1 MKSAVGT
8 SMERIESWEKVTG
21 KAKYTGD
28 FYAPGTLHARLVT
41 SSIAHGRILS
51 IDFSKAKKQAGVK
64 AVLDGK
70 SFPALF
76 GTLLEDQP
84 ALAID
89 KVRYFGEPLAIIVA
103 ASEAEASLAA
113 ELVEVEYEPLPVVH
127 SVRESVQQD
136 TPLIHEAMMSYK
148 KGANDLLPQ
157 PGTNV
162 AASFQIRK
170 GNLSHGWA
178 ASEAVIEEHYS
189 LPGSDHAA
197 MEVRIA
203 QAEIKPGGTVE
214 IMASTQSPFAVK
226 KQISKLFSIPEGNVV
241 VRVPFLG
248 GGFGGKAAVYLEVLA
263 YMASFAVG
271 GNPVRLTITREQD
284 MASCPARLG
293 LEADIKLGAARD
305 GTITAAEMLFLLDT
319 GAYCTSSPYMS
330 KAIAADCTGPY
341 NIENLWCDS
350 LCVYTNRTPA
360 TSFRGFAHESYTF
373 CIERALDALANRC
386 GIDPLELRLKNAILP
401 GHFSPTQVK
410 ITSSNAGNTS
420 ACIQKLHSLINWK
433 EGIRIELGSGKVRA
447 KGMSCLWK
455 TSTSPTDAS
464 AGAILTFNSDGS
476 LNLNTGVVEMGSG
489 GQTQLAQMLADRMK
503 MDIGRVHVSLDVDT
517 RLNPHYWKTVASMT
531 TYMVGRAV
539 IKAADD
545 AIAQLKAI
553 ASIALRCPPE
563 ELELGHECVYLRS
576 DPQLRSSFQE
586 LVQGFKYPNG
596 NAVGGQVIGRGS
608 FIMGRLTPLAPET
621 GKGKTGPNWTVGAQA
636 VEVELDTTEFT
647 YRIIKAATVMDVGK
661 LINPRAAEGII
672 RGGMS
677 MGLSLASRE
686 YFPYNGRGV
695 MQATSLR
702 NYKLLHIGQEPDY
715 LVEFVETPQEDSPYG
730 TRVFSEHGIIGIPA
744 ALANALS
751 TAANS
756 SLNRLPITPEAIWKS
771 HTGGKP

>member
-8 SMERIESWEKVTG
+8 SVERIEAWEKVTG

-28 FYAPGTLHARLVT
+28 FYSPGTLHARLVT

-51 IDFSKAKKQAGVK
+51 IDFSKARKQTGVR

-113 ELVEVEYEPLPVVH
+113 ELVEVEYEPLPVIN
-127 SVRESVQQD
+127 SAQESVQQGA
-136 TPLIHEAMMSYK
+136 PLIHEAMMSYK

-157 PGTNV
+157 AGTNV

-178 ASEAVIEEHYS
+178 ASEVVIEEHYS

-197 MEVRIA
+197 MEVRVA

-226 KQISKLFSIPEGNVV
+226 KQVSKLFNIPEGKVV

-271 GNPVRLTITREQD
+271 GSPVRLTITREQD

-305 GTITAAEMLFLLDT
+305 GTIVAAEMLFLLDT

-350 LCVYTNRTPA
+350 LCVYTNHIPA

-386 GIDPLELRLKNAILP
+386 GIDPLELRLKNAIQP
-401 GHFSPTQVK
+401 GHFSPTQVR

-420 ACIQKLHSLINWK
+420 ACIQKLSSLINWE
-433 EGIRIELGSGKVRA
+433 EGIRIELGDGKVRA

-503 MDIGRVHVSLDVDT
+503 MDIGRVHVRLDVDT
-517 RLNPHYWKTVASMT
+517 QLNPHYWKTVASMT
-531 TYMVGRAV
+531 TYMAGRAV

-553 ASIALRCPPE
+553 ASVALRCPPE
-563 ELELGHECVYLRS
+563 ELELGHEYVYLRS
-576 DPQLRSSFQE
+576 DPQFGISFQK

-596 NAVGGQVIGRGS
+596 NAVGGQIIGRGS
-608 FIMGRLTPLAPET
+608 FIMGHLTPLSPET
-621 GKGKTGPNWTVGAQA
+621 GKGKTGPDWTVGAQA

-672 RGGMS
+672 CGGMS

-715 LVEFVETPQEDSPYG
+715 LVGFVETPQEDSPYG
-730 TRVFSEHGIIGIPA
+730 ARVFSEHGIIGIPA

-751 TAANS
+751 TASNS
-756 SLNRLPITPEAIWKS
+756 SLNRLPITPETIWKS
-771 HTGGKP
+771 YMGGKP

>member
-1 MKSAVGT
+1 MSAAIGT
-8 SMERIESWEKVTG
+8 NVKRIEAWEKVTG
-21 KAKYTGD
+21 KANYAGD
-28 FYAPGTLHARLVT
+28 FYAPGTLHARIVT
-41 SSIAHGRILS
+41 GSVAHGRILS
-51 IDFSKAKKQAGVK
+51 IDFSEAIKQPGVR

-70 SFPALF
+70 SFSALF

-89 KVRYFGEPLAIIVA
+89 KVRYFGEPLAIIIA
-103 ASEAEASLAA
+103 ASEAEAAFAA
-113 ELVEVEYEPLPVVH
+113 ELVNVKYEPLPVVN
-127 SVRESVQQD
+127 SVRESVLQD
-136 TPLIHEAMMSYK
+136 SPLVHEAMMSYTR
-148 KGANDLLPQ
+148 GANDLFPQ
-157 PGTNV
+157 AGTNI

-170 GNLSHGWA
+170 GNLSLGWA
-178 ASEAVIEEHYS
+178 ASEVLIEEHYS

-214 IMASTQSPFAVK
+214 IMTCTQSPFAVK
-226 KQISKLFSIPEGNVV
+226 KLVSKTFHIPEGKVI
-241 VRVPFLG
+241 VRVPLVG
-248 GGFGGKAAVYLEVLA
+248 GGFGGKAAVHLEMLA

-271 GNPVRLTITREQD
+271 GSPVRLTITREQD

-293 LEADIKLGAARD
+293 LEADIKLGAKRD
-305 GTITAAEMLFLLDT
+305 GTIMAAELRFLLDT

-350 LCVYTNRTPA
+350 LCVYTNHIPA
-360 TSFRGFAHESYTF
+360 TSFRGFAHESCTF
-373 CIERALDALANRC
+373 CVERALDTLAKQC
-386 GIDPLELRLKNAILP
+386 GIDPLEFRLKNAILP
-401 GHFSPTQVK
+401 GHLSPTQVR
-410 ITSSNAGNTS
+410 ITSSNTGNTA
-420 ACIQKLHSLINWK
+420 ACIQKLHSLINWE
-433 EGIRIELGSGKVRA
+433 EGTRIELGDGKVRA

-489 GQTQLAQMLADRMK
+489 GQTQLAQMLADKMK
-503 MDIGRVHVSLDVDT
+503 MDISRVHVRLDVDT
-517 RLNPHYWKTVASMT
+517 QLNPHYWKTVASMT

-539 IKAADD
+539 MRAADD
-545 AIAQLKAI
+545 IIAQLKAV
-553 ASIALRCPPE
+553 ASAALRCSPE
-563 ELELGHECVYLRS
+563 ELDIEKERIYLRS
-576 DPQLRSSFQE
+576 DPQLSLQFHE
-586 LVQGFKYPNG
+586 LVHGLKYPNG
-596 NAVGGQVIGRGS
+596 NASGGQVIGRGS
-608 FIMGRLTPLAPET
+608 FIMGHLTPLNPQT
-621 GKGKTGPNWTVGAQA
+621 GRGRTGPAWTVGAQA
-636 VEVELDTTEFT
+636 VEVELDTAEYT

-661 LINPRAAEGII
+661 LINPRAAEGSI

-686 YFPYNGRGV
+686 CFPYHERGV

-715 LVEFVETPQEDSPYG
+715 LVGFVETPQEDSPYG
-730 TRVFSEHGIIGIPA
+730 ARVFSEHGIIGIPA

-751 TAANS
+751 TAANT
-756 SLNRLPITPEAIWKS
+756 SLNQLPLTPEAIWTS
-771 HTGGKP
+771 CTGGKP